1 MGCFNSRAVA
11 VMVRAAPLPNRERR
25 HLFYFNGVLGYKPM
39 GGGDL
44 ANYSFGLR
52 QQLYALYGNAGSEVV
67 VTDVKTPKYDEEL
80 STSTFCGVLP
90 GWGWSGRMEDA
101 VLHGCI
107 PVILQDGVH
116 TPWESVLDTPS
127 YALRVKREE
136 MPRLIEILR
145 SVPQGR
151 IAKMQAALRTAWP
164 RFSYLSVAASEHAR
178 RGRPMPKAVE
188 AAAGRRGRDPHAGAP
203 RACAAAAGAE
213 AGGRAEERPQAGR
226 GVRAR
231 RERARRRR
239 QPVEG
244 GRRRRAAV
252 QKGGSSMAGRSEAQ
266 IFP

>member
-1 MGCFNSRAVA
+1 MLPSWRRPEAILASPYVA
-11 VMVRAAPLPNRERR
+11 TGAALGGLLQQQSGGGGDGAAAPLPKRERR

-127 YALRVKREE
+127 YALRVKRCLLYTSPS
-136 MPRLIEILR
+136 PR
-145 SVPQGR
+145 
-151 IAKMQAALRTAWP
+151 
-164 RFSYLSVAASEHAR
+164 
-178 RGRPMPKAVE
+178 
-188 AAAGRRGRDPHAGAP
+188 D
-203 RACAAAAGAE
+203 
-213 AGGRAEERPQAGR
+213 
-226 GVRAR
+226 
-231 RERARRRR
+231 
-239 QPVEG
+239 
-244 GRRRRAAV
+244 
-252 QKGGSSMAGRSEAQ
+252 
-266 IFP
+266 

>member
-1 MGCFNSRAVA
+1 
-11 VMVRAAPLPNRERR
+11 
-25 HLFYFNGVLGYKPM
+25 M

-188 AAAGRRGRDPHAGAP
+188 AAAGRDAVATLMQVLRARAQLRQGRKRAGGLRSDLRP
-203 RACAAAAGAE
+203 AAACERDANALGGDVSPWREQGGAE
-213 AGGRAEERPQAGR
+213 PRFEGRLVNGWT
-226 GVRAR
+226 
-231 RERARRRR
+231 
-239 QPVEG
+239 
-244 GRRRRAAV
+244 
-252 QKGGSSMAGRSEAQ
+252 
-266 IFP
+266 I